1 LCAVANEAF
10 HYWRVDVE
18 TMICEVLICANDHG
32 NIWVY
37 LADKGIHSSQ
47 FIIEEGKCIL
57 QSYFT

>member
-1 LCAVANEAF
+1 
-10 HYWRVDVE
+10 
-18 TMICEVLICANDHG
+18 MICEVLICANDHG